1 MSLRVLSDVQSF
13 TVFKALEKDKVI
25 RNFYR
30 LLLKE
35 DMESYSDFVSSLYKT
50 GTDDWTQYL
59 CDKVMSL

>member
-13 TVFKALEKDKVI
+13 TVFKALDKDKVI
-25 RNFYR
+25 HNFYR

-50 GTDDWTQYL
+50 SKGEWTE
-59 CDKVMSL
+59 